1 MRLMFIVCIL
11 AAYALAQSAQEAA
24 VARQRESL
32 ERQRSGL
39 EAQDGYVTRQVA
51 SAARQPKPP
60 PWTPTTP
67 GPAVDDCSAL
77 TDTHLDS
84 LIQKASKNNV
94 LTPDLLRAVIR
105 RESSFQPCAVSR
117 SGAMGLMQLMPGT
130 AFDLG
135 VKNPF
140 DAEQNIDAGS
150 RFLRSLL
157 DRYGGDLSL
166 ALSAYNAGPARVD
179 AIKAI
184 PPIKET
190 QDYVK
195 EILNRL
201 RPPTL
206 ALDSQ

>member
-1 MRLMFIVCIL
+1 MRLVFL
-11 AAYALAQSAQEAA
+11 ACVLTLCALAQSVQEAGI
-24 VARQRESL
+24 ARQRESIQ
-32 ERQRSGL
+32 RQVAAMQ
-39 EAQDGYVTRQVA
+39 AQGGYATLQVA
-51 SAARQPKPP
+51 SAARQPRPP
-60 PWTPTTP
+60 PWAATMP

-140 DAEQNIDAGS
+140 NAEENIDAGS

-157 DRYGGDLSL
+157 DRYSGDLSL

-179 AIKAI
+179 GIKAI

-195 EILNRL
+195 EILDRL

>member
-1 MRLMFIVCIL
+1 MRVLFLASLL
-11 AAYALAQSAQEAA
+11 AAGALAQSVQEAA
-24 VARQRESL
+24 LARQRESV
-32 ERQRSGL
+32 ERQRTAL
-39 EAQDGYVTRQVA
+39 ESQEGRIARQVA

-60 PWTPTTP
+60 PWAPATPP
-67 GPAVDDCSAL
+67 PQVADCSAL
-77 TDTHLDS
+77 SDTRLDH
-84 LIQKASKNNV
+84 LIQKASKSNV

-117 SGAMGLMQLMPGT
+117 AGAMGLMQLMPGT

-135 VKNPF
+135 VDDPF
-140 DAEQNIDAGS
+140 DAEQNINAGS
-150 RFLRSLL
+150 KFLRSLL

-179 AIKAI
+179 AIQAI
-184 PPIKET
+184 PPIRET

-201 RPPTL
+201 RPATA
-206 ALDSQ
+206 ALDFQ

>member
-1 MRLMFIVCIL
+1 MWVIL
-11 AAYALAQSAQEAA
+11 LACVTAVFASAQTAQDAA
-24 VARQRESL
+24 IARQRESI
-32 ERQRSGL
+32 ERQRSSL
-39 EAQDGYVTRQVA
+39 DAQGGAAARQIA

-60 PWTPTTP
+60 PWTPP
-67 GPAVDDCSAL
+67 PPAAAVADCSAL
-77 TDTHLDS
+77 TDSHLNQ
-84 LIQKASKNNV
+84 LIEKASKNNV

-135 VKNPF
+135 VEDPF
-140 DAEQNIDAGS
+140 DAEQNIEAGS

-157 DRYGGDLSL
+157 DRYSGNLSL
-166 ALSAYNAGPARVD
+166 ALSAYNAGPARID
-179 AIKAI
+179 AIQAV

-201 RPPTL
+201 RPPAP